1 MQVAAL
7 YRICLLMVGKPKAQ
21 RGQVTRPW
29 PHSEQPPTNG
39 KGHLLQLLLDVSH
52 LRQLEAIAC
61 PGPGAVFVNSAAP
74 RGSAL
79 GQGERAARPSLTRL
93 PACGPLSV
101 HRPASPVDP
110 GRPRS
115 PAAERFRTRLPFR
128 SQTSPPAPFTFLGGL
143 QQLSLLCPQ
152 PILLRGLPDSA
163 SQLWGPQRS
172 LPSEPRCPLGAR
184 RPGQPARP

>member
-1 MQVAAL
+1 
-7 YRICLLMVGKPKAQ
+7 MVGKPKAQ

-29 PHSEQPPTNG
+29 PHSEQRLTNG
-39 KGHLLQLLLDVSH
+39 KGHLLQLLLDSSH
-52 LRQLEAIAC
+52 LRQLGSVAC

-79 GQGERAARPSLTRL
+79 DQEERAARPSLTRL
-93 PACGPLSV
+93 PACRPLSV
-101 HRPASPVDP
+101 HRPASPVHP
-110 GRPRS
+110 GRPGS

-128 SQTSPPAPFTFLGGL
+128 RQTSPPAPFTFLGGL

-163 SQLWGPQRS
+163 SQLWGPRRT
-172 LPSEPRCPLGAR
+172 LPSKPRCPLGAR